1 MEMSG
6 FIVSMPDNWTKE
18 DGDQARSHDLCRAK
32 EGPET
37 MPRGGV
43 GREGPGRRCAWKER
57 EKRGKG
63 KAN

>member
-18 DGDQARSHDLCRAK
+18 DGDQARSCTSRAK

-37 MPRGGV
+37 MPRV
-43 GREGPGRRCAWKER
+43 G
-57 EKRGKG
+57 GKG
-63 KAN
+63 RAQTDAVL